1 MIPNDLY
8 GNILIIDRSVYQ
20 SIKRDFF
27 LISGIDFV
35 IPLLGAFAAGFI
47 VIFPGLCLLE
57 VALTRYEEKTRFAS
71 SVEEEAEEEEAQ
83 GTQANNIQT
92 DVQVPS
98 VAVKS
103 APTWRDGT
111 LIASAVALLVFGAF
125 MLGIIV
131 TNSFMN
137 LNPKPPLCV

>member
-1 MIPNDLY
+1 M
-8 GNILIIDRSVYQ
+8 
-20 SIKRDFF
+20 
-27 LISGIDFV
+27 

-57 VALTRYEEKTRFAS
+57 VALTRQEQNTLSKSKED
-71 SVEEEAEEEEAQ
+71 AEEEDVQRRLAS
-83 GTQANNIQT
+83 IQT
-92 DVQVPS
+92 DQDAPMV

-103 APTWRDGT
+103 GSNWKD
-111 LIASAVALLVFGAF
+111 SALVGSALSLLVFGAF